1 LEKFYVIYENDT
13 KEKVRKSTED
23 TFQRFMWK
31 KGHYRNVV
39 IEDDYV
45 LDVFDRNDRRAREG
59 LSAGERQCFS
69 LAFVIA
75 LANVTGKNAPF
86 IVDTP
91 LGRISRDPGELVDP
105 RVQILKAIPDLL
117 GQVILFVTYEE
128 VRQGEETERAIAE
141 FVGAEYKLEYDKSN
155 GCTKIAKLK

>member
-1 LEKFYVIYENDT
+1 MEKFYVIYENDT

-117 GQVILFVTYEE
+117 GQVILFVTYEKYNLS
-128 VRQGEETERAIAE
+128 Q
-141 FVGAEYKLEYDKSN
+141 
-155 GCTKIAKLK
+155 